1 MHDTYLK
8 DILDEFELK
17 LMVAAKRIKSQ
28 EHPTLPLTIWNY
40 TDLATYAG
48 EWTNSERVC
57 RGLITGPGNKIIA
70 RGPSKFFNYG
80 EKHAKVYPLDTMVRV
95 TTKEDGSLGIGWYY
109 VDEDEEFW
117 YGLATRGSFTSEQ
130 ALHATALVKENPSL
144 EGHYE
149 IMCDSLEQYSEL
161 GVSYIGEIVFPEN
174 RIVLDYGSRDAVI
187 PLGTVDNATGLTE
200 WRPGNGDCEPYH
212 PTDPVLTLAEAIAL
226 PIPDDAE
233 GYVLDVLDADGKTI
247 DHIKLKGARY
257 KELHAA
263 IFGLTEKRVWEQL
276 LAGTVEQFVM
286 SLPDEVQPWAEE
298 VAERIESEN
307 GSLFDKTREL
317 HKSYSFLEGRDSRKD
332 YAKWVMTNHKEIS
345 APLFA
350 WLDNDPLKVQNWIWQ
365 QVKPAHVPFATIK
378 EEAK

>member
-1 MHDTYLK
+1 MTDIYLS
-8 DILDEFELK
+8 DILDTAELEA
-17 LMVAAKRIKSQ
+17 MIVAKRIKRQ
-28 EHPTLPLTIWNY
+28 KHPKLPLWVLNY
-40 TDLATYAG
+40 SDLATYAG

-95 TTKEDGSLGIGWYY
+95 TAKEDGSLGIGWYY
-109 VDEDEEFW
+109 ADEDEYY
-117 YGLATRGSFTSEQ
+117 YGYATRGSFTSEQ
-130 ALHATALVKENPSL
+130 ALHATERQDEVFAESV
-144 EGHYE
+144 
-149 IMCDSLEQYSEL
+149 EQYTERGHTL
-161 GVSYIGEIVFPEN
+161 VDEIVYPGN
-174 RIVLDYGSRDAVI
+174 RIVLDYGSFDGLK
-187 PLGTVDNATGLTE
+187 PLGAIDNKTGLFV

-233 GYVLDVLDADGKTI
+233 GYVLDVLDADGNTV

-276 LAGTVEQFVM
+276 VAGTVEQFVM